1 MRYVRLTSTISLVCA
16 LSVSTNSLY
25 AQNASFDEYVDK
37 AWEDFEQYVKTSK
50 KEFEEYRNRVNQEFA
65 EFMRKK
71 WDRHEAEPPIPA
83 PPLPEP
89 PEPTV
94 ADPQNE
100 PSNDNLPFADVI
112 PVPDVP
118 APPVPLLPSLDGEEP
133 EIKVTPRLHSDPIAI
148 RPQIHSGKEIAFDY
162 YGSICRIPV
171 NRIVSV
177 TLTGLEENSVA
188 DAWNRLTDEETVDLV
203 RHCVDLKERLSLP
216 DWGYLRLVENLSNTL
231 CPRDRNAA
239 TLLQMFLLTQSGYKV
254 RIGRR
259 DDRLL
264 LLMPSNENIYNYS
277 YVPKGNS
284 RYYIIDREGN
294 QGSIYVF
301 DREFPGEQI
310 FSLTLARQPKLPI
323 KEEPSRHFSTERPAK
338 IDVDVAVNRNLIDFY
353 NDYPLSS
360 HWNLYAHASLSEEV
374 KEQLYPELKKIIEG
388 KSEREA
394 ANILLHFVQ
403 KGFEYMTDGD
413 QFGYERP
420 LFPDE
425 TFHYPYS
432 DCEDRAILFSV
443 LVRDLLGLDC
453 VLVNYPNHLAT
464 AVRFGGEVMGD
475 YFVIDGHNYTVCDPT
490 YINADVGMAMR
501 QYKNASAEII
511 RL

>member
-1 MRYVRLTSTISLVCA
+1 MKYVRVTSAISLVFA
-16 LSVSTNSLY
+16 IGISTNSLY
-25 AQNASFDEYVDK
+25 AQNTYFDKYVDN
-37 AWEDFEQYVKTSK
+37 AWKDFGHYVKTSR

-65 EFMRKK
+65 EFMRGK
-71 WDRHEAEPPIPA
+71 WDRHEAEDPVPA

-94 ADPQNE
+94 ANPEDE
-100 PSNDNLPFADVI
+100 PSNDKLPFAEII

-118 APPVPLLPSLDGEEP
+118 APPVALLPSFDGEEP
-133 EIKVTPRLHSDPIAI
+133 ELKVTPTLPSDPIAI
-148 RPQIHSGKEIAFDY
+148 RPPKHPGKEIAFNY
-162 YGSICRIPV
+162 YGSLCRIPFNKPV
-171 NRIVSV
+171 RV
-177 TLTGLEENSVA
+177 TLNGADENSVA
-188 DAWNRLTDEETVDLV
+188 DAWNRLTSEETVDLV
-203 RHCVDLKERLSLP
+203 RHCVDLRDRLCLP

-231 CPRDRNAA
+231 CPGDRNAA

-264 LLMPSNENIYNYS
+264 LLIPSSENIYNFS
-277 YVPKGNS
+277 YIPNGNL
-284 RYYIIDREGN
+284 RYYIIDRDGK
-294 QGSIYVF
+294 QGPIHLL
-301 DREFPGEQI
+301 DREFPREQF
-310 FSLTLARQPKLPI
+310 FSLALSRQPKLPI
-323 KEEPSRHFSTERPAK
+323 NEEPSRHFTIERPAK
-338 IDVDVAVNRNLIDFY
+338 IDVEVTVNSNLINFY

-360 HWNLYAHASLSEEV
+360 HWNIYSNASLSEEV
-374 KEQLYPELKKIIEG
+374 REQLFPELRMSIEG

-403 KGFEYMTDGD
+403 KAFKYMTDGD

-420 LFPDE
+420 FFPDE

-432 DCEDRAILFSV
+432 DCEDRAILYSV
-443 LVRDLLGLDC
+443 LVRELLGLDT
-453 VLVNYPNHLAT
+453 VLVAYPNHLAT
-464 AVRFGGEVMGD
+464 AVRFDGEVAGD
-475 YFVIDGHNYTVCDPT
+475 YFVIDGKNYTVCDPT